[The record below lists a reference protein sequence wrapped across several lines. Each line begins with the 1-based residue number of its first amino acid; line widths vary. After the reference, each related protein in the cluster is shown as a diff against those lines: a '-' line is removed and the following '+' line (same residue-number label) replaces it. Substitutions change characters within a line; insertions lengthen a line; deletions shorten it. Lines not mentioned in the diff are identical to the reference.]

1 MPDSPYLSVVIPTKD
16 RNEALTVTLRSLL
29 AQETA
34 DEFEIVVADNGST
47 DGTGAVLEGFAAS
60 HPGRITPVSQPAGGP
75 AAARNAAV
83 RAARGDVLLLLGDDT
98 EPARPDL
105 VRRHTELHRDATDP
119 AFAVLGRIEWT
130 PREPVTDFMRWLD
143 SGGTQFHFFEI
154 EAGRV
159 DPANY
164 FYSSH
169 LSLSRTAFE
178 AVGGFDERFPYAA
191 IEDTD
196 LGSRLTDWGLH
207 LEYHPELLVWH
218 DHPTTLER
226 SLARMERV
234 GVSAAQYNSLKPG
247 RPHEA
252 IGQATGPRWR
262 ALDMS
267 APILNRINPS
277 WLPESLRGRFLW
289 FLHMAHFSRG
299 YRRWDGRT
307 G

>member
-1 MPDSPYLSVVIPTKD
+1 VPDSPYLSVVIPTKD
-16 RNEALTVTLRSLL
+16 RSEALAVTLAALL
-29 AQETA
+29 LQQTEE
-34 DEFEIVVADNGST
+34 EFEIVVADNGSADDT
-47 DGTGAVLEGFAAS
+47 AEVISRLADS
-60 HPGRITPVSQPAGGP
+60 HPGRIEAISQPTGGP

-83 RAARGDVLLLLGDDT
+83 RAARGQVFLLLGDDT

-105 VRRHTELHRDATDP
+105 VQRHIELHRNASDP

-130 PREPVTDFMRWLD
+130 PKAPVTDFMNWLD

-154 EAGRV
+154 EAGPV

-169 LSLSRTAFE
+169 LSLARAAFD

-196 LGSRLTDWGLH
+196 LGFRLTDWGLT

-218 DHPTTLER
+218 DHPTTLDA

-234 GVSAAQYNSLKPG
+234 GVSAARYNSLKPD
-247 RPHEA
+247 RPHQA
-252 IGQATGPRWR
+252 IGTASGPRWR
-262 ALDMS
+262 ALHMT
-267 APILNRINPS
+267 APILDKIKPT
-277 WLPESLRGRFLW
+277 WLPASIRGRYLW
-289 FLHMAHFSRG
+289 LRHMAHFSVG
-299 YRRWDGRT
+299 YRRWDGKT